1 MIKYIENIK
10 NCYFRDFLDASNNE
24 KNDAKKWMLHINE
37 IADALIIDEFFE
49 NFISINCGI

>member
-1 MIKYIENIK
+1 MIKYIESIK
-10 NCYFRDFLDASNNE
+10 NNYFRDFLDSNE
-24 KNDAKKWMLHINE
+24 KSDAKKWMLHINE

>member
-10 NCYFRDFLDASNNE
+10 NCYFRDFLDSSNNE
-24 KNDAKKWMLHINE
+24 KSDAKKWMLHINE